1 MSKIFR
7 LQNNVPN
14 IYVEESRD
22 FQTLC
27 NVFDIMNSGI
37 KYDIDSMPNILD
49 TNLCRDSMIP
59 LLQSK
64 LGFFTKRTLTTKEI
78 RHVLCAF
85 KRLVKDKG
93 SRIGIKEA
101 IEIYLKLLNTN
112 GGYRITIT
120 NNETLERTLSGTAN
134 TVYNKTSNVYLIEI
148 DLQSQIQNTDVL
160 KEMLNYVLPAGY
172 KLTFGFYTSQNF
184 NSDVVLDTDSI
195 NIVFIST
202 EDNNSVFDVPDNP
215 EDFNTSDDGRSQVGT
230 THTFR
235 EDMKNETS
243 SYSE

>member
-7 LQNNVPN
+7 LQNNVPD
-14 IYVEESRD
+14 IYVKESRD

-37 KYDIDSMPNILD
+37 KHDIDSMPNILD
-49 TNLCRDSMIP
+49 TNLCQDSMIP

-120 NNETLERTLSGTAN
+120 NSKTLERTLSGTAD

-172 KLTFGFYTSQNF
+172 KLTFGFYTFQNF
-184 NSDVVLDTDSI
+184 NSDAVLDTDSI

-202 EDNNSVFDVPDNP
+202 EDNNRVFDVP
-215 EDFNTSDDGRSQVGT
+215 ESSDDGRSQVGT
-230 THTFR
+230 THALEENR
-235 EDMKNETS
+235 
-243 SYSE
+243 

>member
-7 LQNNVPN
+7 LQNNVPD
-14 IYVEESRD
+14 IYVKESRD

-37 KYDIDSMPNILD
+37 KHDIDSMPSILD

-120 NNETLERTLSGTAN
+120 NSETLEKKLNGTAD
-134 TVYNKTSNVYLIEI
+134 TVYNKTSNVYLVEI
-148 DLQSQIQNTDVL
+148 DLQSQIQSTDVL

-172 KLTFGFYTSQNF
+172 KLSFGFYTSQNF
-184 NSDVVLDTDSI
+184 ETEMLLEPGSIDPDSI

-202 EDNNSVFDVPDNP
+202 EDNNRVFDAPD
-215 EDFNTSDDGRSQVGT
+215 TSDDGRSQVST

>member
-7 LQNNVPN
+7 LQNNVPD

-120 NNETLERTLSGTAN
+120 NNETLKKTLSETAD
-134 TVYNKTSNVYLIEI
+134 TFYNKTSNVYLIEI

-172 KLTFGFYTSQNF
+172 KLNFGFYTSQNF
-184 NSDVVLDTDSI
+184 ETEILLGSQSINGDSI
-195 NIVFIST
+195 NIIFIST
-202 EDNNSVFDVPDNP
+202 ENNNSVFDVPEN
-215 EDFNTSDDGRSQVGT
+215 SDDGRSQVGT
-230 THTFR
+230 THTLK
-235 EDMKNETS
+235 EDITNEAS
-243 SYSE
+243 IQSE